1 MLTDWL
7 LIRRA
12 AAELQSRFAGARARD
27 VGRLPDGRT
36 AIALWAKG
44 SETLLCIDAFGSP
57 PLVTVEEGEL
67 PIAVE
72 PGFVRALGAAL
83 RGTTFLGAKARRGDR
98 LIRLEFGS
106 RSRFGVTDGYALIL
120 ELVPRF
126 GNVVL
131 LKCHPEERSVSKDET
146 VVAALREFSLAEN
159 GTRAILA
166 GQPYQP
172 PPLRDANAV
181 PRTIA
186 ENYDLG
192 DAAAIVERF
201 GAETMPLDDV
211 FVYRRAGALLQAH
224 LVSLPLV
231 AGADETRE
239 PSLLGCFAEARIG
252 ATAAQAQKGD
262 QRRAALQKRLRARER
277 KVAGELDG
285 IAKKR
290 LRAADR
296 DGIRVEG
303 EAIFATLHD
312 LADDAARDEAKDRAS
327 ALFAQY
333 RKLGASLPHLDE
345 RERYLREQLDAVQTL
360 QWEAERASE
369 DDLGDAIEAARA
381 LDTRPQSHAA
391 PREKKKRR
399 APLEYRLPSGARIV
413 VGRTPIENADVT
425 FRIGRPD
432 DLWFHVQNQP
442 SAHVILQRDDR
453 DEFSDDDI
461 EAAAALAAYHSKAKT
476 SPKVTVDYTR
486 RKHVRKRPAAAPG
499 LVFYTHP
506 KSVAV
511 TPRATPEG

>member
-12 AAELQSRFAGARARD
+12 AAELQARFAGARARD

-44 SETLLCIDAFGSP
+44 SESLLCVDAFGSP
-57 PLVTVEEGEL
+57 PLVTVEAGEL
-67 PIAVE
+67 PVAVE

-106 RSRFGVTDGYALIL
+106 RSRFGVTGGYALIL

-126 GNVVL
+126 GNLVL
-131 LKCHPEERSVSKDET
+131 CKGET
-146 VVAALREFSLAEN
+146 IVAALREFSLAEN
-159 GTRAILA
+159 GTRAVLA
-166 GQPYQP
+166 GQAYQP

-181 PRTIA
+181 PRAIA
-186 ENYDLG
+186 ESYDP
-192 DAAAIVERF
+192 AEASAIVERF
-201 GAETMPLDDV
+201 GGETMPLDET
-211 FVYRRAGALLQAH
+211 FVYRRAGALVQAH
-224 LVSLPLV
+224 VVALPAL
-231 AGADETRE
+231 ADAAMTRE
-239 PSLLGCFAEARIG
+239 PSLLACFAEARAG
-252 ATAAQAQKGD
+252 ARASQAQKGD
-262 QRRAALQKRLRARER
+262 QRRAALQKKLRDRER
-277 KVAGELDG
+277 KTSGELED
-285 IAKKR
+285 IAKRR
-290 LRAADR
+290 LRAAGR
-296 DGIRVEG
+296 DAIRTEG

-312 LADDAARDEAKDRAS
+312 LADDAARDEAKERATG
-327 ALFAQY
+327 LFARY

-345 RERYLREQLDAVQTL
+345 RERHLRDQLEAVQTL
-360 QWEAERASE
+360 QWEAERASDAE
-369 DDLGDAIEAARA
+369 LGDAIEAARS
-381 LDTRPQSHAA
+381 LDGRPQIA
-391 PREKKKRR
+391 PASRQKKKRR
-399 APLEYRLPSGARIV
+399 EPLEFRLASGARVV
-413 VGRTPIENADVT
+413 VGRTPLENADVT

-453 DEFSDDDI
+453 DAFGEDDI

-476 SPKVTVDYTR
+476 SPKVTVDYTL

-499 LVFYTHP
+499 LVFYTNP

-511 TPRATPEG
+511 TPRPAP

>member
-12 AAELQSRFAGARARD
+12 AAELQAGFAGARARD

-36 AIALWAKG
+36 AIALWSRGA
-44 SETLLCIDAFGSP
+44 EQLLCIDAFGSP
-57 PLVTVEEGEL
+57 PLVTLEPGEL
-67 PIAVE
+67 PIAAE
-72 PGFVRALGAAL
+72 PGFVRALGAAI
-83 RGTTFLGAKARRGDR
+83 RGMNFLGAKARRGDR
-98 LIRLEFGS
+98 LLRLEFGS
-106 RSRFGVTDGYALIL
+106 RSRFGVVDGYALIL

-126 GNVVL
+126 GNAVL
-131 LKCHPEERSVSKDET
+131 CKGET

-159 GTRAILA
+159 GTRAVLA
-166 GQPYQP
+166 GQAYQP

-181 PRTIA
+181 PRAIA
-186 ENYDLG
+186 ENYSPEE
-192 DAAAIVERF
+192 ATEIIARF
-201 GAETMPLDDV
+201 GAETMPMDDL
-211 FVYRRAGALLQAH
+211 FVYRRDGAIVQAH
-224 LVSLPLV
+224 LVALPSLSSD
-231 AGADETRE
+231 AMTRE
-239 PSLLGCFAEARIG
+239 PSLLACFAEARVG

-262 QRRAALQKRLRARER
+262 QRRAMLLKKLRDRER
-277 KVAGELDG
+277 KTSGELEG

-290 LRAADR
+290 ERAADR
-296 DGIRVEG
+296 DGLRDEG

-312 LADDAARDEAKDRAS
+312 LADDAAREEAKGRAT

-345 RERYLREQLDAVQTL
+345 RERHLREQLDAIQTL
-360 QWEAERASE
+360 QWETERASE
-369 DDLGDAIEAARA
+369 ADLADAIEASRG
-381 LDTRPQSHAA
+381 LDTRPQSKAA
-391 PREKKKRR
+391 PREKKRRR
-399 APLEYRLPSGARIV
+399 APLEFHLPSGSRIV

-453 DEFSDDDI
+453 EAFTAADI

-499 LVFYTHP
+499 LVFYTNP
-506 KSVAV
+506 KSISV
-511 TPRATPEG
+511 TPSDRV